1 MEEKPVKGYVRT
13 WGSPRPG
20 HPRKTSVKRK
30 SNNSWTHSGESAQ
43 GFVGTTT
50 NAAESLD
57 RNAEAETEHY
67 SYDRSMRSGALAT
80 ANWAE
85 SVKTPFFLAREAAGK
100 VTEQGSPATRAT

>member
-1 MEEKPVKGYVRT
+1 M
-13 WGSPRPG
+13 
-20 HPRKTSVKRK
+20 
-30 SNNSWTHSGESAQ
+30 HSGESAQ

-57 RNAEAETEHY
+57 RNAEAETEH

-85 SVKTPFFLAREAAGK
+85 SVKTPFFLARVAAGK